1 MNGDDAGA
9 ERREDGEIVP
19 KEVNDEVG
27 RKRTTVT
34 DDAGQRGSG
43 PHGGHRQHGPEREAP
58 VGTDA
63 RVRTLELV
71 PGGQTVL

>member
-9 ERREDGEIVP
+9 ERREDGKIIP
-19 KEVNDEVG
+19 KEVDDEVG
-27 RKRTTVT
+27 RKRTPVT

-43 PHGGHRQHGPEREAP
+43 PDGGHRHHGPEREAP

-71 PGGQTVL
+71 PGSQTVL

>member
-1 MNGDDAGA
+1 MNGDDPGA
-9 ERREDGEIVP
+9 EGGDGGEIVT
-19 KEVNDEVG
+19 KEVNNQVG
-27 RKRTTVT
+27 RKGAPVT

-43 PHGGHRQHGPEREAP
+43 PDGGHRHHGPEREAP

-71 PGGQTVL
+71 PGGQAVL